1 MKSSIYVLSST
12 LNFPN
17 GFSASNNKIAL
28 MAKGLSQGNYRM
40 IICESLK
47 GTYESYKYDKYDDFD
62 VLTLKKH
69 NLFNFIRNAS
79 FLIKR
84 IRMDGEAYLMSS
96 LATYSYLDL
105 IFIFFLR
112 LFCGVKFIYIYHEL
126 HESFAK
132 NRLAKIKHHY
142 LDVFAC
148 KLASLVLPISHYLN
162 DFARKYNDNTEILPI
177 IYEYKDT
184 NLQHSINPAPI
195 FTYCGTIQYERIINR
210 IIDVFKIVHIE
221 YPKVELNLIISGN
234 RDRVTSFIEHHRKD
248 HYVHFYSGISVEELF
263 RLYNQSYALLIP
275 LDENNI
281 QDQARFS
288 QKIAEY
294 LSTKRPIVTN
304 PVGEIVYYFKDCQN
318 AYIMDSIDVNIFTE
332 KIKEILKT
340 EAMTVSLIGEAGY
353 KTGVEY
359 FDYKKVMNRISETI
373 SYIKK

>member
-47 GTYESYKYDKYDDFD
+47 GTCESYKYDKYDDFD